1 MPKPSF
7 NKGSEL
13 SKLINDYF
21 IHIEGVYH
29 LEGKPIKEVK
39 EQSHIEQKV
48 WDREPEPPTIS
59 GLALF
64 LGFNS
69 RGAFDNYEQNGKF
82 ANTLKRGRLR
92 IETIY
97 EKKLHQPAPTGALF
111 ALKSMG
117 WNEKPESKTI
127 DTEPVKS
134 LKIEIIET
142 GPKPAESEAEV
153 IL

>member
-7 NKGSEL
+7 NRASEL
-13 SKLINDYF
+13 SKLINAYF
-21 IHIEGVYH
+21 IHIEGMYH
-29 LEGKPIKEVK
+29 LEEITLKDAKGLD
-39 EQSHIEQKV
+39 HMEQKV

-69 RGAFDNYEQNGKF
+69 REAFDNYEQKGKF

-92 IETIY
+92 VETIY

-117 WNEKPESKTI
+117 WNEKPESKTTDI
-127 DTEPVKS
+127 EPVKS
-134 LKIEIIET
+134 LKIEIIEA
-142 GPKPAESEAEV
+142 GPKPAENEAEV
-153 IL
+153 AL